1 MVTQEQLRT
10 ARTKFVYRW
19 HAAQT
24 IGECLGNDTVG
35 ERFEHINH
43 AKSLDEYVWRY
54 GAFEESADGTGRV
67 PSRDTPYSLRDVV
80 TPVAAKGRD
89 HLFNAIWYALITAG
103 HGRDV
108 MT

>member
-24 IGECLGNDTVG
+24 IGECLGNDAVG

-54 GAFEESADGTGRV
+54 
-67 PSRDTPYSLRDVV
+67 
-80 TPVAAKGRD
+80 
-89 HLFNAIWYALITAG
+89 
-103 HGRDV
+103 
-108 MT
+108 